1 MGTAILLVDDHALF
15 REGLQLLLSRE
26 PELRVVAQA
35 GNAATARTLAATVPH
50 DLIVLDLG
58 LPDESGFD
66 LLRSLR
72 ATGNHAPALVLTMF
86 SMPDYVLEAFGA
98 GALGYALKHQPPAEI
113 VEAVQTVAAGRRYL
127 SPLVE
132 PPPAV
137 EAQRGVLAMLS
148 ARERDVFNA
157 IVGGLS
163 NGECAA
169 RLGISV
175 KTVETHRGHLFRKLG
190 VHSLAELVQLAGRH
204 HALVDTTPGEVVP
217 LLKRC

>member
-1 MGTAILLVDDHALF
+1 MGTGILLVDDHALF
-15 REGLQLLLSRE
+15 REGLQMLIGHD

-35 GNAATARTLAATVPH
+35 GTAAAARGLATTVAH
-50 DLIVLDLG
+50 NLLVIDIG

-72 ATGNHAPALVLTMF
+72 AAGNTAPALMLTMF
-86 SMPDYVLEAFGA
+86 AMPDYVLEAFSA
-98 GALGYALKHQPPAEI
+98 GAQGYALKHQSPAEI
-113 VEAVQTVAAGRRYL
+113 LEALRTVAAGRRYL

-132 PPPAV
+132 PPPPG
-137 EAQRGVLAMLS
+137 EAQRGVLATLS

-157 IVGGLS
+157 IVGGLTNS
-163 NGECAA
+163 ECAT

-175 KTVETHRGHLFRKLG
+175 KTVETHRGHLFRKLS

-204 HALVDTTPGEVVP
+204 HALGDPPADVVP

>member
-1 MGTAILLVDDHALF
+1 MGTGILLVDDHELF
-15 REGLQLLLSRE
+15 REGLQLLIARD
-26 PELRVVAQA
+26 PELRVVAHA
-35 GNAATARTLAATVPH
+35 ANAATARSLATTVAH
-50 DLIVLDLG
+50 NLIVLDLG

-72 ATGNHAPALVLTMF
+72 ASGDTAPALVLTMF
-86 SMPDYVLEAFGA
+86 AMPDYVLEAFSA
-98 GALGYALKHQPPAEI
+98 GATGYALKHQPPAEI
-113 VEAVQTVAAGRRYL
+113 VEALHTVAAGRRYL

-163 NGECAA
+163 NGECAV

-204 HALVDTTPGEVVP
+204 HALGDPPGEVVP